1 MSMSRVFDPE
11 SHACYLR
18 VSDAVVSDTVQIT
31 DNVYVDLDE
40 RGCPIGIEI
49 LGVIGSDTLVAIPG
63 VEHALALYSF
73 SDESRRF
80 VRAQS
85 ASATALA
92 D

>member
-1 MSMSRVFDPE
+1 MNMSRAFDPE
-11 SHACYLR
+11 THACYLR
-18 VSDAVVSDTVQIT
+18 VSDAVVSETVQIS

-49 LGVIGSDTLVAIPG
+49 LGVTGSDTLVAIPG
-63 VEHALALYSF
+63 VERALALYSF

-80 VRAQS
+80 VRSQS
-85 ASATALA
+85 ASATAHS

>member
-1 MSMSRVFDPE
+1 MSRVFDPE
-11 SHACYLR
+11 THACYLR
-18 VSDAVVSDTVQIT
+18 VSDAVVSETVQIS

-49 LGVIGSDTLVAIPG
+49 LGVMGSDALVAIPG

-80 VRAQS
+80 VRAQF
-85 ASATALA
+85 ASATALS

>member
-1 MSMSRVFDPE
+1 MSMSRAFDPE
-11 SHACYLR
+11 THSCYLR
-18 VSDAVVSDTVQIT
+18 VTDAVVSETVQIS
-31 DNVYVDLDE
+31 DDVYVDLDE

-49 LGVIGSDTLVAIPG
+49 LGVMGSDTLVGIPG

-80 VRAQS
+80 VRAQF
-85 ASATALA
+85 ASATALT

>member
-1 MSMSRVFDPE
+1 MSMCRVFDPE